1 MAPNDTRR
9 PQQLPKDKEKRRRE
23 LQRMKLERQAAA
35 RAQRVTS
42 ARKNTAIVA
51 AAVVAVAAVATGA
64 VLLWPSG
71 GAKNK
76 PSADAMNNRASSSAA
91 PSTAPSAST
100 AKAAYTIT
108 PKSDGSWK
116 TEPAMS
122 IDTSGNYTAKINLG
136 QGSVTIKLD
145 AAAAPHTVNSFVF
158 LANNHFF
165 DNVYCHRLTTA
176 GIYVLQCG
184 DPTGTG
190 SGGPGYQF
198 KDENLTASSIKGGVY
213 PAGTIA
219 MANSGANT
227 NGSQFFLVYKD
238 SQLSPNYT
246 PFGTITGGLDV
257 LTGIAAKG
265 ADSSNGSGDGK
276 PMQPVIMNSVTAG
289 KG

>member
-23 LQRMKLERQAAA
+23 LQRLKLERQAAA
-35 RAQRVTS
+35 RAERVAS
-42 ARKNTAIVA
+42 ARKNTAV
-51 AAVVAVAAVATGA
+51 VVASVVALAAVATVTA
-64 VLLWPSG
+64 VLWPSG
-71 GAKNK
+71 SKSK
-76 PSADAMNNRASSSAA
+76 SSADAMNNRASSSAA
-91 PSTAPSAST
+91 ATPSAST
-100 AKAAYTIT
+100 AAANYTIK
-108 PKSDGSWK
+108 PKKDGSWK

-122 IDTSGNYTAKINLG
+122 IDTNGTYTAKINLG
-136 QGSVTIKLD
+136 QGSVTVKLD

-158 LANNHFF
+158 LAKNHFF
-165 DNVYCHRLTTA
+165 DGVYCHRLTTT

-198 KDENLTASSIKGGVY
+198 KDENLTAPSIKGGTY

-257 LTGIAAKG
+257 LTGIASTG
-265 ADSSNGSGDGK
+265 ADSSNGPGDGK
-276 PMQPVIMNSVTAG
+276 PVQPVIMNSVTAD